1 MLCTLSLMQFGYFV
15 IRIGYS
21 NSFFM
26 NFFTHSN
33 KHLNELLKMVILYS
47 NKHLNDIGV
56 RM

>member
-1 MLCTLSLMQFGYFV
+1 MLCTQSLMQFGYFV

-33 KHLNELLKMVILYS
+33 KHLNELLKIVILYS

>member
-1 MLCTLSLMQFGYFV
+1 MQFGYFV

-26 NFFTHSN
+26 NFFIHSN

-47 NKHLNDIGV
+47 SKQLNEIEV
-56 RM
+56 RI